1 MDSVYKEGVFLYSI
15 MLVDDEA
22 EIRDGIQRK
31 IDWAG
36 SGFTFVGSAE
46 NGQEALEL
54 AESLHPDVVMTDIK
68 MPFMDGLTL
77 GRHLAERFPGVK
89 LVFFSG
95 FDDFE
100 YAQKA
105 IQIGAAEYI
114 LKPVSASE
122 LTGVLQ
128 KLRGQLDAE
137 FAEKR
142 DIERLRSYYER
153 SLPALRGQ
161 FVAGLL
167 DGRIPRGQIA
177 EQAALYGVQLVGTQ
191 FTAALAG
198 FESDIPEDAP
208 IRQRELL
215 QFSVKQLME
224 EALGRRFRGLTEL
237 YNGSVAVIA
246 GFDDPGGV
254 LEFISNLDQVCKLAR
269 RFLQLTLTVGVGTV
283 CDTLFDLHYSMDGAR
298 SALDYRV
305 LIGTGRAIYIDDIEP
320 DAAAQIPFDEQDKRE
335 LLSAIKLGAPDTI
348 RQSINRFIGRF
359 YETCLPIGQYQ
370 LYLMELTAELVRL
383 ARAYQLDTADVFGPD
398 FAASLRLE
406 AFDSLDELKARLSE
420 LCLRISEL
428 IRRERSNS
436 TRGIAEGAKQ
446 FIAEHFS
453 DPDISVEMLCDHLH
467 VSPAYFSTLFKKET
481 GMSFVAWLTN
491 VRMDEAVKLL
501 STTEDKTYEIS
512 LKVGYT
518 EPNYF
523 SYVFKK
529 QFGMSPTKY
538 RGSRDAVHA

>member
-77 GRHLAERFPGVK
+77 GRHLTERFPGVK

-177 EQAALYGVQLVGTQ
+177 EQAALYGVSLSGTQ
-191 FTAALAG
+191 FAAALAG

-254 LEFISNLDQVCKLAR
+254 LEFISSLDQVCKLAR

-406 AFDSLDELKARLSE
+406 GFDSLDELKARLSE

>member
-1 MDSVYKEGVFLYSI
+1 

-68 MPFMDGLTL
+68 MPFTDGLTL
-77 GRHLAERFPGVK
+77 GRHLTERFPGVK

-254 LEFISNLDQVCKLAR
+254 LEFISSLDQVCKLAR